1 MASHDASQ
9 PLGTDDAPG
18 RRDGQPGSQE
28 TCPGQPIESL
38 EERVAFMS
46 PRVSFAFC
54 APVALCALLL
64 LALLPAA
71 AGAKTVRAELR
82 VLTPDRVLDPG
93 TSYIVGPETVR
104 TDPPPTAISAA
115 PAAAAPSF
123 EFPKPNAVSLL
134 AAAAGADPAVR
145 PLSVSDEFG
154 FGLAMCAVGGVDDQ
168 PGTFW
173 YVKRNHT
180 ELTVG
185 VDQEPISNG
194 DQLLV
199 YLAPDNFPA
208 PNPAELEL
216 RAPARAK
223 PGEPFSVSVTSHS
236 CVTDPNPPFATS
248 CEAVPAPGATI
259 SGANG
264 TLTTADDGTAQLV
277 AQAAGD
283 LRLTAVRGTDIRS
296 QTLRVCVD
304 PQPSGC
310 PSKRGKKILGR
321 DADDRIKGTGGADT
335 IRGPRRRDRVLAR
348 GARPTASTAA
358 PVATRCSP
366 IGTTRSRRT
375 ARRVR
380 R

>member
-1 MASHDASQ
+1 
-9 PLGTDDAPG
+9 
-18 RRDGQPGSQE
+18 
-28 TCPGQPIESL
+28 
-38 EERVAFMS
+38 MS
-46 PRVSFAFC
+46 PRVSLAFC

-93 TSYIVGPETVR
+93 TSYIVGAETVR
-104 TDPPPTAISAA
+104 TDPAA
-115 PAAAAPSF
+115 DCNFGGAGGSGASF
-123 EFPKPNAVSLL
+123 EFPKPTAVSLL
-134 AAAAGADPAVR
+134 AAAAGANPAVR

-154 FGLAMCAVGGVDDQ
+154 FGLALCAVGGVDDQ

-173 YVKRNHT
+173 YLKRNHT

-248 CEAVPAPGATI
+248 CEAVPATGATI
-259 SGANG
+259 SGPDG
-264 TLTTADDGTAQLV
+264 TLTTADDGTAQVV
-277 AQAAGD
+277 APAAGD
-283 LRLTAVRGTDIRS
+283 LRLTAVRGTDIPS

-304 PQPSGC
+304 PQPSAC
-310 PSKRGKKILGR
+310 PAKRGKKILGR
-321 DADDRIKGTGGADT
+321 DADDRIEGTGGADT
-335 IRGPRRRDRVLAR
+335 IRARGGRDRVFAR
-348 GARPTASTAA
+348 GGEADRVDCGPGRDKVLADRHDKIAKNCET
-358 PVATRCSP
+358 
-366 IGTTRSRRT
+366 
-375 ARRVR
+375 VR